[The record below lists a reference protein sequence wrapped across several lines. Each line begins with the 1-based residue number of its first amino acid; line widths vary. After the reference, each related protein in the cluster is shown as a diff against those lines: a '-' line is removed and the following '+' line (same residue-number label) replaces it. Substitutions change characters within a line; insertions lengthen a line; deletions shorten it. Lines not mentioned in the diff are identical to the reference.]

1 MTRHLFRLIWNRK
14 RSNFL
19 IMVEILCAFL
29 VLEGV
34 VVMAT
39 HYANNYRQPL
49 GFSIDRVW
57 GIRMDAKARAE
68 DKDVRAAQMATVR
81 QLFNAV
87 RDLPEVE
94 AVCAGF
100 TIPYA
105 NSSWTSGSKI
115 KGRQVDYAMNEG
127 TDDCDAVYG
136 ITMTRGRWFDRTDDG
151 AAYAPLVVNELFAR
165 EVFGDADPVN
175 KTVPID
181 PDPEGER
188 ERAERGEKPPKP
200 KRVVGVIEDFRQHG
214 EYATPEPYA
223 FERVDLTDP
232 EAGPPRM
239 LMLKVR
245 SGTTPAFEEA
255 LAARLQSVAKDWSF
269 SITLVS
275 NQRDDKL
282 LGYTGPL
289 TLHAIV
295 AGFLLLM
302 VALGLT
308 GVVWQNVTQR
318 IREIGLRRAKG
329 ARIEDIH
336 RQILGELVVMTSLAL
351 VVGVLLVAQIPLL
364 PLPTDFTWIPVSVFV
379 SSIVISVVAIY
390 GLTLLCGWYPS
401 RLATKIQPAEALH
414 YE

>member
-34 VVMAT
+34 AVMAT

-57 GIRMDAKARAE
+57 GIRMDVKGRGE
-68 DKDVRAAQMATVR
+68 DKSVRAAQMATVH

-87 RDLPEVE
+87 RDLTEVE

-100 TIPYA
+100 TMPYSNA
-105 NSSWTSGSKI
+105 SWTSGHKMN
-115 KGRQVDYAMNEG
+115 GRQINYAMNLA
-127 TDDCDAVYG
+127 TDDCNKVYD
-136 ITMTRGRWFDRTDDG
+136 IAILRGRWFDRSDDG
-151 AAYAPLVVNELFAR
+151 SAYRPVVVNELFVR
-165 EVFGDADPVN
+165 EVFGDADPVG
-175 KTVPID
+175 KTVQTD
-181 PDPEGER
+181 RDPEE
-188 ERAERGEKPPKP
+188 ERARADRGDKPPKP
-200 KRVVGVIEDFRQHG
+200 MRVVGVIKDFRQHG
-214 EYATPEPYA
+214 EYSTPEPYV
-223 FERVDLTDP
+223 FERADLSDP
-232 EAGPPRM
+232 EAWPPRM
-239 LMLKVR
+239 LMIKVR
-245 SGTTPAFEEA
+245 SGTTPAFEET
-255 LAARLQSVAKDWSF
+255 LTNRLQSVAKDWSF
-269 SITLVS
+269 GVTLLA

-329 ARIEDIH
+329 ARVEDIH
-336 RQILGELVVMTSLAL
+336 RQILGELIVMTSLAL
-351 VVGVLLVAQIPLL
+351 LVGVLLVAQIPLL
-364 PLPTDFTWIPVSVFV
+364 PLPTDFTWIPLSVFV
-379 SSIVISVVAIY
+379 ISIVLSVLAIY
-390 GLTLLCGWYPS
+390 VLTLLCGWYPA